1 MLDQL
6 SWRKTEMM
14 SQIAASATDS
24 VHAAAALQYVI
35 PIQVSIYPK
44 ISWLVNIP
52 LLASVA
58 VSTQSKPAP
67 ALA

>member
-44 ISWLVNIP
+44 ISW
-52 LLASVA
+52 
-58 VSTQSKPAP
+58 
-67 ALA
+67 